1 MRKRHREV
9 GKKAGYKYAE
19 SFKRITV

>member
-9 GKKAGYKYAE
+9 GKRGGFRYGE

>member
-1 MRKRHREV
+1 MRKRHRDV
-9 GKKAGYKYAE
+9 GKRGGYQYAE